1 MEKHLSKTRP
11 RLDRVIQLW
20 EHTQES
26 LYDYLNDESR
36 STIYASTRNKLYDL
50 RDELKEAYLACNQLL
65 AENEDTKSVYAH
77 SRKGLL

>member
-11 RLDRVIQLW
+11 RLDIALQNW
-20 EHTQES
+20 KHTRKH

-50 RDELKEAYLACNQLL
+50 RDELQEAYLACNQLL
-65 AENEDTKSVYAH
+65 AENENTKSVYAH
-77 SRKGLL
+77 SRKELL